1 MSKPNHKY
9 HFFPFVGQVEENRLS
24 TIASDRSDI
33 QYSNAIS
40 YPSAPYPQA
49 KLKRKRPFNILLE
62 NGISLKRLQQ
72 LKDSLSQ
79 DFMDIDNKEND
90 NDNNNNNK
98 TVSTV
103 EPLSS
108 NNATY
113 SSDKINKKDK
123 ENNTSINTK
132 DTPKD
137 PSVVPSYT
145 SKNNSLLKKVIYK
158 IYT

>member
-98 TVSTV
+98 RKKIILNKFIPFLSNPNK
-103 EPLSS
+103 PLLL
-108 NNATY
+108 NNY
-113 SSDKINKKDK
+113 NKYKK
-123 ENNTSINTK
+123 EH
-132 DTPKD
+132 
-137 PSVVPSYT
+137 
-145 SKNNSLLKKVIYK
+145 
-158 IYT
+158 